1 MYEIYCDGASRSNPG
16 DASIGVSINKDK
28 VEIDT
33 IKKKIGINTNN
44 VAEYLGLIAA
54 LEYCVE
60 NKVNN
65 VRIFLDSLL
74 VVQQVNM
81 EYKVKSKKL
90 QAHYEKSLKLIDQ
103 IEDIEIIGPS
113 PEIDP
118 DRASLATFYIKNI
131 HSNDIAEILD
141 SKGICI
147 RSGHHCCQP
156 LHRYIGIKSTARIS
170 MNFTTNK
177 DEIDIFFEKLK
188 ETINFLKINS

>member
-90 QAHYEKSLKLIDQ
+90 QTHYEKSLKLIEQ
-103 IEDIEIIGPS
+103 IEDIEIHHIRREFNS
-113 PEIDP
+113 
-118 DRASLATFYIKNI
+118 RADQLANE
-131 HSNDIAEILD
+131 ALD
-141 SKGICI
+141 
-147 RSGHHCCQP
+147 
-156 LHRYIGIKSTARIS
+156 
-170 MNFTTNK
+170 
-177 DEIDIFFEKLK
+177 EV
-188 ETINFLKINS
+188 

>member
-65 VRIFLDSLL
+65 VKIFLDSLL

-90 QAHYEKSLKLIDQ
+90 QTHYEKSLKLINQ
-103 IEDIEIIGPS
+103 IEDIEIYHIRREFNS
-113 PEIDP
+113 
-118 DRASLATFYIKNI
+118 RADQLANE
-131 HSNDIAEILD
+131 ALD
-141 SKGICI
+141 GI
-147 RSGHHCCQP
+147 
-156 LHRYIGIKSTARIS
+156 
-170 MNFTTNK
+170 
-177 DEIDIFFEKLK
+177 
-188 ETINFLKINS
+188 

>member
-54 LEYCVE
+54 LEYCIE

-90 QAHYEKSLKLIDQ
+90 QTHYEKSLKLIDQ
-103 IEDIEIIGPS
+103 IEDIEIHHIRREFNS
-113 PEIDP
+113 
-118 DRASLATFYIKNI
+118 RADQLANE
-131 HSNDIAEILD
+131 AL
-141 SKGICI
+141 
-147 RSGHHCCQP
+147 
-156 LHRYIGIKSTARIS
+156 
-170 MNFTTNK
+170 
-177 DEIDIFFEKLK
+177 DEI
-188 ETINFLKINS
+188 

>member
-1 MYEIYCDGASRSNPG
+1 MSGCGHLMYEIYCDGASRSNPG

-90 QAHYEKSLKLIDQ
+90 QTHYEKSLKLIDQ
-103 IEDIEIIGPS
+103 IEDIEIHHIRREFNS
-113 PEIDP
+113 
-118 DRASLATFYIKNI
+118 RADQLANE
-131 HSNDIAEILD
+131 AL
-141 SKGICI
+141 
-147 RSGHHCCQP
+147 
-156 LHRYIGIKSTARIS
+156 
-170 MNFTTNK
+170 
-177 DEIDIFFEKLK
+177 DEI
-188 ETINFLKINS
+188 

>member
-90 QAHYEKSLKLIDQ
+90 QTHYEKSLKLIDQ
-103 IEDIEIIGPS
+103 IEYIEIYHIRREFNS
-113 PEIDP
+113 
-118 DRASLATFYIKNI
+118 RADQLAN
-131 HSNDIAEILD
+131 E
-141 SKGICI
+141 
-147 RSGHHCCQP
+147 P
-156 LHRYIGIKSTARIS
+156 L
-170 MNFTTNK
+170 
-177 DEIDIFFEKLK
+177 DEI
-188 ETINFLKINS
+188 

>member
-65 VRIFLDSLL
+65 VKIFLDSLL

-90 QAHYEKSLKLIDQ
+90 QTHYEKSLNLIDQ
-103 IEDIEIIGPS
+103 IEDIEIHHIRREFNS
-113 PEIDP
+113 
-118 DRASLATFYIKNI
+118 RADQLANE
-131 HSNDIAEILD
+131 AL
-141 SKGICI
+141 
-147 RSGHHCCQP
+147 
-156 LHRYIGIKSTARIS
+156 
-170 MNFTTNK
+170 
-177 DEIDIFFEKLK
+177 DEI
-188 ETINFLKINS
+188 

>member
-90 QAHYEKSLKLIDQ
+90 QTHYEKSLMLIEQ
-103 IEDIEIIGPS
+103 IEDIEIHHIRREFNS
-113 PEIDP
+113 
-118 DRASLATFYIKNI
+118 RADQLANE
-131 HSNDIAEILD
+131 AL
-141 SKGICI
+141 
-147 RSGHHCCQP
+147 
-156 LHRYIGIKSTARIS
+156 
-170 MNFTTNK
+170 
-177 DEIDIFFEKLK
+177 DEI
-188 ETINFLKINS
+188 

>member
-16 DASIGVSINKDK
+16 DASIGVSINKDN

-65 VRIFLDSLL
+65 VKIFLDSLL

-90 QAHYEKSLKLIDQ
+90 QTYFEKSLKLINQ
-103 IEDIEIIGPS
+103 IEDIEIYHIRREFNS
-113 PEIDP
+113 
-118 DRASLATFYIKNI
+118 RADQLANE
-131 HSNDIAEILD
+131 ALD
-141 SKGICI
+141 GI
-147 RSGHHCCQP
+147 
-156 LHRYIGIKSTARIS
+156 
-170 MNFTTNK
+170 
-177 DEIDIFFEKLK
+177 
-188 ETINFLKINS
+188 

>member
-1 MYEIYCDGASRSNPG
+1 MYEIFCDGASRSNPG

-65 VRIFLDSLL
+65 VKIFLDSLL

-81 EYKVKSKKL
+81 EYKVKSKRL
-90 QAHYEKSLKLIDQ
+90 QTHFEKSLKLINQ
-103 IEDIEIIGPS
+103 IEDIKIYHIKREFNS
-113 PEIDP
+113 
-118 DRASLATFYIKNI
+118 RADQLANE
-131 HSNDIAEILD
+131 ALD
-141 SKGICI
+141 GI
-147 RSGHHCCQP
+147 
-156 LHRYIGIKSTARIS
+156 
-170 MNFTTNK
+170 
-177 DEIDIFFEKLK
+177 
-188 ETINFLKINS
+188 

>member
-90 QAHYEKSLKLIDQ
+90 QTHYEKSLKLIDQ
-103 IEDIEIIGPS
+103 IEDIEIYHIRREFNS
-113 PEIDP
+113 
-118 DRASLATFYIKNI
+118 RADQLANE
-131 HSNDIAEILD
+131 AL
-141 SKGICI
+141 
-147 RSGHHCCQP
+147 
-156 LHRYIGIKSTARIS
+156 
-170 MNFTTNK
+170 
-177 DEIDIFFEKLK
+177 DEI
-188 ETINFLKINS
+188 

>member
-65 VRIFLDSLL
+65 VKIFLDSLL
-74 VVQQVNM
+74 VVQQVNL

-90 QAHYEKSLKLIDQ
+90 QTHYEKSLKLIEQ
-103 IEDIEIIGPS
+103 IEDIEIHHIRREFNS
-113 PEIDP
+113 
-118 DRASLATFYIKNI
+118 RADQLANE
-131 HSNDIAEILD
+131 AL
-141 SKGICI
+141 
-147 RSGHHCCQP
+147 
-156 LHRYIGIKSTARIS
+156 
-170 MNFTTNK
+170 
-177 DEIDIFFEKLK
+177 DEI
-188 ETINFLKINS
+188 

>member
-60 NKVNN
+60 NKVDN

-90 QAHYEKSLKLIDQ
+90 QTHYEKSLKLIDQ
-103 IEDIEIIGPS
+103 IEDIEIHHIRREFNS
-113 PEIDP
+113 
-118 DRASLATFYIKNI
+118 RADQLANE
-131 HSNDIAEILD
+131 AL
-141 SKGICI
+141 
-147 RSGHHCCQP
+147 
-156 LHRYIGIKSTARIS
+156 
-170 MNFTTNK
+170 
-177 DEIDIFFEKLK
+177 DEI
-188 ETINFLKINS
+188 

>member
-90 QAHYEKSLKLIDQ
+90 QTHYEKSLKLIDQ
-103 IEDIEIIGPS
+103 IEDIEIHHIKREFNS
-113 PEIDP
+113 
-118 DRASLATFYIKNI
+118 RA
-131 HSNDIAEILD
+131 D
-141 SKGICI
+141 
-147 RSGHHCCQP
+147 Q
-156 LHRYIGIKSTARIS
+156 
-170 MNFTTNK
+170 
-177 DEIDIFFEKLK
+177 LK
-188 ETINFLKINS
+188 

>member
-1 MYEIYCDGASRSNPG
+1 MYEIFCDGASRSNPG

-90 QAHYEKSLKLIDQ
+90 QTHYEKSLKLINQ
-103 IEDIEIIGPS
+103 IEDIKIYHIKREFNS
-113 PEIDP
+113 
-118 DRASLATFYIKNI
+118 RADQLANE
-131 HSNDIAEILD
+131 AL
-141 SKGICI
+141 
-147 RSGHHCCQP
+147 
-156 LHRYIGIKSTARIS
+156 
-170 MNFTTNK
+170 
-177 DEIDIFFEKLK
+177 DEI
-188 ETINFLKINS
+188 

>member
-65 VRIFLDSLL
+65 VKIFLDSLL
-74 VVQQVNM
+74 IVQQVNM

-90 QAHYEKSLKLIDQ
+90 QTHYEKSLNLINQ
-103 IEDIEIIGPS
+103 IEDIEIHHIRREFNS
-113 PEIDP
+113 
-118 DRASLATFYIKNI
+118 RADQLANE
-131 HSNDIAEILD
+131 AL
-141 SKGICI
+141 
-147 RSGHHCCQP
+147 
-156 LHRYIGIKSTARIS
+156 
-170 MNFTTNK
+170 
-177 DEIDIFFEKLK
+177 DEI
-188 ETINFLKINS
+188 

>member
-90 QAHYEKSLKLIDQ
+90 QTHYEKSLKLIDQ
-103 IEDIEIIGPS
+103 IEDIEFHHIKREFNS
-113 PEIDP
+113 
-118 DRASLATFYIKNI
+118 RADQLANE
-131 HSNDIAEILD
+131 AL
-141 SKGICI
+141 
-147 RSGHHCCQP
+147 
-156 LHRYIGIKSTARIS
+156 
-170 MNFTTNK
+170 
-177 DEIDIFFEKLK
+177 DEI
-188 ETINFLKINS
+188 

>member
-90 QAHYEKSLKLIDQ
+90 QLTMKKALS
-103 IEDIEIIGPS
+103 
-113 PEIDP
+113 
-118 DRASLATFYIKNI
+118 
-131 HSNDIAEILD
+131 
-141 SKGICI
+141 
-147 RSGHHCCQP
+147 
-156 LHRYIGIKSTARIS
+156 
-170 MNFTTNK
+170 
-177 DEIDIFFEKLK
+177 
-188 ETINFLKINS
+188 

>member
-90 QAHYEKSLKLIDQ
+90 QTHYEKSLNLIEQ
-103 IEDIEIIGPS
+103 IEDIEIHHIRREFNS
-113 PEIDP
+113 
-118 DRASLATFYIKNI
+118 RADQLANE
-131 HSNDIAEILD
+131 AL
-141 SKGICI
+141 
-147 RSGHHCCQP
+147 
-156 LHRYIGIKSTARIS
+156 
-170 MNFTTNK
+170 
-177 DEIDIFFEKLK
+177 DEI
-188 ETINFLKINS
+188 

>member
-16 DASIGVSINKDK
+16 EASIGVSINKDK
-28 VEIDT
+28 VEIYT

-81 EYKVKSKKL
+81 EYKVKSTIL

-103 IEDIEIIGPS
+103 IEDIEIHHIRREFNS
-113 PEIDP
+113 
-118 DRASLATFYIKNI
+118 RADQLANE
-131 HSNDIAEILD
+131 AL
-141 SKGICI
+141 
-147 RSGHHCCQP
+147 
-156 LHRYIGIKSTARIS
+156 
-170 MNFTTNK
+170 
-177 DEIDIFFEKLK
+177 DEI
-188 ETINFLKINS
+188 

>member
-65 VRIFLDSLL
+65 VKIFLDSLL

-90 QAHYEKSLKLIDQ
+90 QTHYEKSLKLIDQ
-103 IEDIEIIGPS
+103 IENIEIYHIRREFNS
-113 PEIDP
+113 
-118 DRASLATFYIKNI
+118 RADQLANE
-131 HSNDIAEILD
+131 AL
-141 SKGICI
+141 
-147 RSGHHCCQP
+147 
-156 LHRYIGIKSTARIS
+156 
-170 MNFTTNK
+170 
-177 DEIDIFFEKLK
+177 DEI
-188 ETINFLKINS
+188 

>member
-60 NKVNN
+60 NKVNK

-90 QAHYEKSLKLIDQ
+90 QTHCEKSLKLIDQ
-103 IEDIEIIGPS
+103 IEDIEIHHIRREFNS
-113 PEIDP
+113 
-118 DRASLATFYIKNI
+118 RADQLANE
-131 HSNDIAEILD
+131 AL
-141 SKGICI
+141 
-147 RSGHHCCQP
+147 
-156 LHRYIGIKSTARIS
+156 
-170 MNFTTNK
+170 
-177 DEIDIFFEKLK
+177 DEI
-188 ETINFLKINS
+188 

>member
-16 DASIGVSINKDK
+16 EASIGVSINKDK

-90 QAHYEKSLKLIDQ
+90 QTHYEKSLQLIDQ
-103 IEDIEIIGPS
+103 IEDIEIHHIRREFNS
-113 PEIDP
+113 
-118 DRASLATFYIKNI
+118 RADQLANE
-131 HSNDIAEILD
+131 AL
-141 SKGICI
+141 
-147 RSGHHCCQP
+147 
-156 LHRYIGIKSTARIS
+156 
-170 MNFTTNK
+170 
-177 DEIDIFFEKLK
+177 DEI
-188 ETINFLKINS
+188 

>member
-81 EYKVKSKKL
+81 DYKVKSKKL
-90 QAHYEKSLKLIDQ
+90 QTHYEKSLNLIEQ
-103 IEDIEIIGPS
+103 IEDIEIHHIRREFNS
-113 PEIDP
+113 
-118 DRASLATFYIKNI
+118 RADQLANE
-131 HSNDIAEILD
+131 AL
-141 SKGICI
+141 
-147 RSGHHCCQP
+147 
-156 LHRYIGIKSTARIS
+156 
-170 MNFTTNK
+170 
-177 DEIDIFFEKLK
+177 DEI
-188 ETINFLKINS
+188 

>member
-16 DASIGVSINKDK
+16 DASIGVSINKDN

-90 QAHYEKSLKLIDQ
+90 QTHYEKSLKLINQ
-103 IEDIEIIGPS
+103 IEDIEIHHIRREFNS
-113 PEIDP
+113 
-118 DRASLATFYIKNI
+118 RADQLANE
-131 HSNDIAEILD
+131 AL
-141 SKGICI
+141 
-147 RSGHHCCQP
+147 
-156 LHRYIGIKSTARIS
+156 
-170 MNFTTNK
+170 
-177 DEIDIFFEKLK
+177 DEI
-188 ETINFLKINS
+188 